1 MAPERDFAVLDRLL
15 HQKPNATSVALEA
28 MILFSHNK
36 TASWLDKQSS
46 KNKEELLQVARTLAP
61 TIKKKYVE
69 RKKEIEKRCEENL
82 TKRQEEIARLQSK
95 KSLEKEKLTQEI
107 KSVGLWTKQ
116 SEVNKALECIRTK
129 TAKVK
134 AIILGKRFLVK
145 PIQTSVYL
153 SSHTME
159 SNILWNN

>member
-1 MAPERDFAVLDRLL
+1 
-15 HQKPNATSVALEA
+15 

-82 TKRQEEIARLQSK
+82 TKRQEEIARLQRTGEGKTYSR
-95 KSLEKEKLTQEI
+95 
-107 KSVGLWTKQ
+107 
-116 SEVNKALECIRTK
+116 NKICRFVDK
-129 TAKVK
+129 AK
-134 AIILGKRFLVK
+134 
-145 PIQTSVYL
+145 
-153 SSHTME
+153 
-159 SNILWNN
+159 